1 MLVRSEFSQF
11 LLYNNY
17 VLDTTVMC
25 MSFLGVY
32 IYTKITHSP
41 LVEAEILITY
51 SDHWYLFE
59 FSKLLVTVYITYR
72 YQG

>member
-1 MLVRSEFSQF
+1 MKRILVCSEFSQF

-41 LVEAEILITY
+41 LVEAEILITN
-51 SDHWYLFE
+51 SDH
-59 FSKLLVTVYITYR
+59 
-72 YQG
+72 